1 MSYETGGSR
10 WDCHPASKSN
20 CNTLVINGGYM
31 PETGWSHNPSENVW
45 YVLFTEMFMESLLYK
60 YVCYRIIYEGKKL
73 KTTNL
78 PNNGSW
84 NKL

>member
-1 MSYETGGSR
+1 
-10 WDCHPASKSN
+10 
-20 CNTLVINGGYM
+20 M

-78 PNNGSW
+78 PNNGS
-84 NKL
+84 